1 MASDGHAEANEVLT
15 MCGEGVMNS
24 EEVSSRVDWIKKPT
38 IKRKNNHQRR
48 KVMRLRSLFSLF
60 SLLLI
65 GSLLVGLVGC
75 GTPAPPTATEVP
87 TEPPAP
93 ATPTTAAPPE
103 EKPVI
108 VIAVSTD
115 IDHINPYEFRSL
127 AGYEATANLYEAAIM
142 QTLLPEENGILQG
155 VSEYG
160 PGVATAVTVDEENA
174 IITLTI
180 PDGLK
185 FANGNPMTAESFK
198 FMYDVAAQAPTSYMP
213 VLMPYMGLASHEDIV
228 VVDDNT
234 LEFHLQ
240 QLTPLSLAIM
250 AFTPLGALDEVA
262 YQEQVDAGDE
272 WAVEWLRRNAAGSG
286 PYVMTKWEQ
295 GVEYVFEPNPNYWQG
310 EDYFQNSK
318 VILRVV
324 PSAEDRELLL
334 RQGDVDVAMGLPPR
348 NMDDLDADACC
359 KVLPIDTGRIY
370 YAGMNNKLPPFDNQ
384 ALRQAISYA
393 IPYDTILEEVLYGYA
408 KTPGS
413 PIPVGMPTHT
423 DEFAYDTDLDMARQ
437 KLEEAGYADGLDVEL
452 TVQMMVSENVE
463 AATWIQASLAEIG
476 VNVTINR
483 LPTAEFMDLLN
494 QHQLP
499 FFIHEWDSWG
509 NDPSY
514 ELSFNYLCGQFTNYT
529 DYCNE
534 RVDELIKTTAW
545 SLDPE
550 VKEAGML
557 EAQQIIQ
564 DEAPRAFL
572 YQPDWLVVATEDFHG
587 YAVTDDAL
595 MRFAGMGKTTE

>member
-1 MASDGHAEANEVLT
+1 
-15 MCGEGVMNS
+15 MC
-24 EEVSSRVDWIKKPT
+24 
-38 IKRKNNHQRR
+38 
-48 KVMRLRSLFSLF
+48 LF
-60 SLLLI
+60 SLLLV
-65 GSLLVGLVGC
+65 GSLLVGLTGC
-75 GTPAPPTATEVP
+75 GTPAPPPPAATEVP

-93 ATPTTAAPPE
+93 ADTPTTAPPPE

-108 VIAVSTD
+108 VIAASTD

-127 AGYEATANLYEAAIM
+127 EGYQATANTYEAAIM
-142 QTLLPEENGILQG
+142 QQLEPDPENPGILLG
-155 VSEYG
+155 KAEYG
-160 PGVATAVTVDEENA
+160 PGVATEVTVDEENA
-174 IITLTI
+174 IVTLTI

-185 FANGNPMTAESFK
+185 FADGAPMTAQSFK

-234 LEFHLQ
+234 LEFHLEHV
-240 QLTPLSLAIM
+240 TPLTLAIM
-250 AFTPLGALDEVA
+250 AFTPLGALDEVS

-272 WAVEWLRRNAAGSG
+272 WAVEWLRRNANSGG
-286 PYVMTKWEQ
+286 PYMITEWEQ

-334 RQGDVDVAMGLPPR
+334 RQGDVDLAMGLPPR
-348 NMDDLDADACC
+348 DMADLEEDACC
-359 KVLPIDTGRIY
+359 KVLPINTGRIY
-370 YAGMNNKLPPFDNQ
+370 YVGMNNKIPPFDNK
-384 ALRQAISYA
+384 ALRQALSYA
-393 IPYDTILEEVLYGYA
+393 MPYDTIVDEVLYGYGRN
-408 KTPGS
+408 PGS

-423 DEFAYDTDLDMARQ
+423 DEFAYETDLDMARQ

-463 AATWIQASLAEIG
+463 AATWIQANLAEIG
-476 VNVTINR
+476 VNVTINK

-494 QHQLP
+494 QHQLG

-534 RVDELIKTTAW
+534 RVDELITTTAW
-545 SLDPE
+545 SLDPQ
-550 VKEAGML
+550 VKEDGMR
-557 EAQQIIQ
+557 EAQQLIME
-564 DEAPRAFL
+564 DAPRIQL
-572 YQPDWLVVATEDFHG
+572 YQPDWLVVVSEDFYG
-587 YAVTDDAL
+587 YAVVDDAL
-595 MRFAGMGKTTE
+595 MRFAYMGKEAQ